1 MERFTSLGNRRVG
14 LGDNRNFFP
23 RWSECVLILAI
34 LTGRVANRMTTF
46 VIDHYGFV
54 THNIPAAR
62 MIWCDVL
69 GFSVDG
75 PEVLDN
81 HQKVL
86 IQFLCR
92 DGQPDFR
99 IELLAPVD
107 SNSPVMRSAKS
118 GGGLHHICVRVQT
131 LDGFAEKL
139 RETTLSSV
147 SAPAPAPAFGGR
159 KVAFAYAPGFGL
171 LEFVESA
178 GAPDLASFA
187 HPLLSDLRASFVK
200 SLAS

>member
-1 MERFTSLGNRRVG
+1 
-14 LGDNRNFFP
+14 
-23 RWSECVLILAI
+23 
-34 LTGRVANRMTTF
+34 MTTF

-62 MIWCDVL
+62 AVWCDVL

-75 PEVLDN
+75 PEVIDT

-86 IQFLCR
+86 IQFLRR
-92 DGQPDFR
+92 DERPDFR
-99 IELLAPVD
+99 IELLAPLD
-107 SNSPVMRSAKS
+107 SSSPVVRSAKS
-118 GGGLHHICVRVQT
+118 GGGLHHICVRVLT
-131 LDGFAEKL
+131 LDGFEKEL
-139 RETTLSSV
+139 RETALVFV

-178 GAPDLASFA
+178 DAPDLASFS
-187 HPLLSDLRASFVK
+187 HPLLEELRASFLKVIP
-200 SLAS
+200 S